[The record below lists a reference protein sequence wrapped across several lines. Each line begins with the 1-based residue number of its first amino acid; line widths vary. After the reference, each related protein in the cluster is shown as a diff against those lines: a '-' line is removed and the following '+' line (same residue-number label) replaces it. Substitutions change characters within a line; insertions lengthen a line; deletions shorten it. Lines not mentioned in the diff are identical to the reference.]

1 MSERTGYRFSTCLA
15 LDVQAY
21 GGNNDRRQSEIQHD
35 LPLLLEQAAH
45 NAGLDRSHWHFQAK
59 GDEQLAVLPMDG
71 REEPRVIDDYI
82 RHIASALHQYNR
94 LRVKEAWL
102 RLRASVH
109 HGPVEVAD
117 NGYAGSTVVV
127 TSRLLASAALNRAL
141 RATDKADLV
150 LALSNDVYNTTVV
163 GGHTTLSPDAFRP
176 VMIHEKEYR
185 SVAWLWIPGDDVHHL
200 DLDGVEGSL
209 TEDDEPTSH
218 STRQRERRRQ
228 DGNHAESPQPSRNT
242 RDAQPSD
249 TAGPGDEAKRT
260 RHVPPAVHGH
270 NVNQNNFNDTV
281 NAPGSVFGFS
291 GPHG

>member
-1 MSERTGYRFSTCLA
+1 MSGRTGYRFSTCLA

-35 LPLLLEQAAH
+35 LPRLLEQAAH

-71 REEPRVIDDYI
+71 REEPRVIDDYM
-82 RHIASALHQYNR
+82 RHIASGLHQYNR
-94 LRVKEAWL
+94 VRVSEAWL

-127 TSRLLASAALNRAL
+127 TSRLLACAALYRAL

-150 LALSNDVYNTTVV
+150 LALSDQVYNTTVV
-163 GGHTTLSPDAFRP
+163 GGHTTLSPEAFRP
-176 VMIHEKEYR
+176 VPIHEKEYR
-185 SVAWLWIPGDDVHHL
+185 SVAWLWVPGDDVHHL
-200 DLDGVEGSL
+200 DLGGDGGPLLEGN
-209 TEDDEPTSH
+209 EPAHH
-218 STRQRERRRQ
+218 SAQRPDMSRQ
-228 DGNHAESPQPSRNT
+228 DGNHAGASQPSRDTQEAPPTGKPDDEVT
-242 RDAQPSD
+242 RS
-249 TAGPGDEAKRT
+249 

-270 NVNQNNFNDTV
+270 HVNQNNFNETV
-281 NAPGSVFGFS
+281 NAPGSVFGFG
-291 GPHG
+291 GPRG